1 MMTRLSYIGE
11 CSMLWE
17 WSAHSM
23 GCIVQVIIISLVQ
36 GWSSQ
41 RKCKNWENGGWVSV
55 SKNISAALLQLVLQ
69 WSRLGMLKVLKSRAE
84 SWVRKNVKDLM
95 DFFFGGGKEQTPI
108 LEFWLHYG
116 LCMTVPWQSRL
127 TQASGVVIVLSVMM
141 EGFSRRKKS
150 PSSTSII
157 SIF

>member
-1 MMTRLSYIGE
+1 MLFHIAESMMTRLSYIGE

-95 DFFFGGGKEQTPI
+95 DFFFFLWGERANPYTWV
-108 LEFWLHYG
+108 LAALWALYDSS
-116 LCMTVPWQSRL
+116 LTVKAH
-127 TQASGVVIVLSVMM
+127 T
-141 EGFSRRKKS
+141 GFRSCYSLVSDDGRV
-150 PSSTSII
+150 
-157 SIF
+157 